1 MKRIN
6 LLSARGLLA
15 VAASLCT
22 TYAAA
27 QGAPSGH
34 EAMVAPGLT
43 TQVARGLYLLRI
55 TGCNDCH
62 TPGYAESAGQTPQSA
77 WLTGNPVGFRGPWG
91 TTYPANLRLSM
102 QRLSEAEWLQRARQ
116 PMRPPMP
123 WFALRDMS
131 DADLRAVYAAVR
143 HLGPAGESAP
153 AYVAAGTV
161 PSGLYIDFVPH
172 PAQSVQAAK

>member
-1 MKRIN
+1 MKRFYP
-6 LLSARGLLA
+6 LSARGLLA

-34 EAMVAPGLT
+34 EAMVAPSLT
-43 TQVARGLYLLRI
+43 TKVARGLYLVRI
-55 TGCNDCH
+55 SGCNDCH
-62 TPGYAESAGQTPQSA
+62 TPGYAESAGQTPQAA
-77 WLTGNPVGFRGPWG
+77 WLTGSAVGFRGPWG

-102 QRLSEAEWLQRARQ
+102 QRLTEAEWLQRARQ

-131 DADLRAVYAAVR
+131 DEDLRAVYAAVR
-143 HLGPAGESAP
+143 HLGPAGDPAP
-153 AYVAAGTV
+153 TYVAAGSA
-161 PSGLYIDFVPH
+161 PPGLYIDFVPH
-172 PAQSVQAAK
+172 SAQPVQAAR